1 MVNQKLQ
8 TEYEMIAYEEN
19 LDSCIE
25 SASGDAMNVVY
36 NLTQAAK
43 PNIDELLKKIER
55 FRNEFSSFLKIFQ
68 MKETRKVNR
77 RIDNT

>member
-1 MVNQKLQ
+1 
-8 TEYEMIAYEEN
+8 MIAYEEN